1 MATLRIPGLE
11 VHVPADGKERA
22 DLAAMCV
29 YAQTL
34 AEPVSRKQWPAHFT
48 GSAVVVDPA
57 GTRVLL
63 LLHGK
68 LNRWLQPGGHV
79 EAADEGNLEAAAL
92 REAREE
98 TGLDLD
104 FHPRAPRPF
113 DVDAHVIP
121 AKGDEPKHTHLDV
134 RYALVA
140 KNPDALKH
148 DPGESG
154 GAKLLGFDEALALA
168 DDASLKRLLKK
179 ARALAG

>member
-1 MATLRIPGLE
+1 MIDALAT
-11 VHVPADGKERA
+11 HVPFDSKERA

-34 AEPVSRKQWPAHFT
+34 PHPFSRKQWPAHFT

-57 GTRVLL
+57 GKRVLL

-68 LNRWLQPGGHV
+68 LKRWLQPGGHAEV
-79 EAADEGNLEAAAL
+79 VDGGDVLQTAL

-98 TGLDLD
+98 TGLEVEL
-104 FHPRAPRPF
+104 HPTAPRPF

-134 RYALVA
+134 RYVVVA
-140 KNPDALKH
+140 KHPELLAHDPNESNGAQWLSFDEAISLADDDALK
-148 DPGESG
+148 
-154 GAKLLGFDEALALA
+154 
-168 DDASLKRLLKK
+168 RMLLK
-179 ARALAG
+179 ASRL